1 MSTQKSSISSQL
13 AIFKQRH
20 TQGNQLISRALDL
33 DEEINSGTS
42 TNLLKTKIL
51 EKAVLALKLYLEGG
65 ELLKTILNQPTR
77 NLK

>member
-1 MSTQKSSISSQL
+1 MSTIKSSISSQL
-13 AIFKQRH
+13 AICKQRH

-42 TNLLKTKIL
+42 TNLQKTKIV

-65 ELLKTILNQPTR
+65 ELLKTILNQSTK
-77 NLK
+77 NFK